1 MVVDI
6 VLCETGTTPA
16 MGCVW
21 LGETGTT
28 PASGKSAEM
37 GACGVAGVVWV
48 SFGDRAMHA
57 GEVWVSWGGG
67 MT

>member
-48 SFGDRAMHA
+48 SSATEPCMQGWSGFHGVA
-57 GEVWVSWGGG
+57 G
-67 MT
+67 

>member
-1 MVVDI
+1 
-6 VLCETGTTPA
+6 

-21 LGETGTT
+21 LGETATTLALGCGRFGETGTT
-28 PASGKSAEM
+28 HASGKSAEM